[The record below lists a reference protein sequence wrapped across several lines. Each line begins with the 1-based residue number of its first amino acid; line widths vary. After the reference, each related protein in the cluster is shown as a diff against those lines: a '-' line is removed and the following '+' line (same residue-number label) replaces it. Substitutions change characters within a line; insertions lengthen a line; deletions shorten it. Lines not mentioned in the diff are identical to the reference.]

1 MRIVTR
7 KNKKINNKKVKNRDL
22 LYPELSY
29 QVVGAIYEVWKKLGP
44 AFKESIYHKAL
55 IEEFKDRDISFTA
68 QKQIPIFYKGKKIG
82 VYAPDFIIEDKILL
96 EIKHVP
102 KITFREKKQAWH
114 YLKGSNYKLLLLV
127 NFGGEKLEILRRVYD
142 KARRKFHINSFRA
155 KFA

>member
-1 MRIVTR
+1 MR
-7 KNKKINNKKVKNRDL
+7 KNAKINNKKIKKRGL
-22 LYPELSY
+22 LYPELNY
-29 QVVGAIYEVWKKLGP
+29 QVVGAIYEVWKGLGP
-44 AFKESIYHKAL
+44 AFKESIYQKAL
-55 IEEFKDRDISFTA
+55 IEKLKNRDISFTA

-102 KITFREKKQAWH
+102 KITFRKKKQAWH
-114 YLKGSNYKLLLLV
+114 YLRGSNYKLLLLV